1 MKDLFVVP
9 ECYVDTNLVESLL
22 ETDGVNHQK
31 GCNTVVNTMKGKV
44 LNDGFAVGII
54 DSDKRHPSY
63 IKEFTEIAQTKHLS
77 LMKHNAK
84 YHYIIMIRPAMDKFI
99 LDCAKE
105 QMVNVSDFDL
115 PVELDAFRNQ
125 AKTVGS
131 KNDER
136 FKRLFKQ
143 LKNNP
148 EITILRLVLNY
159 LKSNQYNATQN
170 DLIKFFCV

>member
-1 MKDLFVVP
+1 
-9 ECYVDTNLVESLL
+9 
-22 ETDGVNHQK
+22 
-31 GCNTVVNTMKGKV
+31 
-44 LNDGFAVGII
+44 
-54 DSDKRHPSY
+54 
-63 IKEFTEIAQTKHLS
+63 
-77 LMKHNAK
+77 
-84 YHYIIMIRPAMDKFI
+84 MIRPAMDKFI

-105 QMVNVSDFDL
+105 QMDNVSDFDL